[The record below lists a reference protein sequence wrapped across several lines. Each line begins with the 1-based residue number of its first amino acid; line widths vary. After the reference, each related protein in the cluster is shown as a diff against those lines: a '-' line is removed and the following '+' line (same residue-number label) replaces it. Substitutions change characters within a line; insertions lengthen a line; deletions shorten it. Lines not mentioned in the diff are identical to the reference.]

1 MKKKR
6 LAMSVLSLA
15 LAASVVFPSFASAEY
30 NNFSPVTVIGEKEA
44 TSGFKVNPGYGY
56 IKLWFENKGQ
66 SKVVVTVKNANT
78 GKKYFTYELA
88 KGEKYIWRSV
98 EKWPGGSVASGNY
111 VITYRDGNKGN
122 VNVNFAGF
130 STNDEDEGRLG

>member
-6 LAMSVLSLA
+6 LVTSVLSLA

-30 NNFSPVTVIGEKEA
+30 NDFGSVSVIGDKEA

-66 SKVVVTVKNANT
+66 SKVLVTVKNANT

-88 KGEKYIWRSV
+88 KDEKYTWRSV

-111 VITYRDGNKGN
+111 VITYRDGNSGN
-122 VNVNFAGF
+122 VKVNFAGF
-130 STNDEDEGRLG
+130 SSNDEDEGRRG

>member
-1 MKKKR
+1 MKKRR

-56 IKLWFENKGQ
+56 IKLWFENKGK
-66 SKVVVTVKNANT
+66 SKVLITVKMLIPE
-78 GKKYFTYELA
+78 KYFTYELA
-88 KGEKYIWRSV
+88 KGEKYTWRSV
-98 EKWPGGSVASGNY
+98 EKWP
-111 VITYRDGNKGN
+111 
-122 VNVNFAGF
+122 
-130 STNDEDEGRLG
+130 EDL

>member
-6 LAMSVLSLA
+6 LVTSVLSLA

-30 NNFSPVTVIGEKEA
+30 NDFSPVTVIGNKEA
-44 TSGFKVNPGYGY
+44 TSGFKVDPGYGY

-66 SKVVVTVKNANT
+66 HPVLVTVKNVNT
-78 GKKYFTYELA
+78 GKVYFTYKLE
-88 KGEKYIWRSV
+88 KGEKYTWRSV
-98 EKWPGGSVASGNY
+98 DKWPGESVASGNY
-111 VITYRDGNKGN
+111 SITYRDSDGN

-130 STNDEDEGRLG
+130 SSNVREEGKNG